1 MFQDVHFYHRT
12 IRRCVVAFGNLFNQ
26 ITLVK
31 YAKGTFDEIERIT
44 VPISYSANENYAQRI
59 LGNPDIPT
67 AVQIKLPR
75 MSFEMIGLSYDPSR
89 KLSSLEEECATVNG
103 EKVTVPSPSPYNI
116 QFELNIYVRNIED
129 GTQIIEQILPYFN
142 PDYTLAMKYID
153 EMNLVKNTPII
164 LDEITNTNGFEGDN
178 ETVRYVNWRLTF
190 TMKTYLY
197 GPVSSGRSIIRQVNA
212 NTYGVPIGT
221 DFADAPDLRA
231 NTSRM
236 MITVTPDPLN
246 ANPDDAYGFD
256 TLIET
261 YPDN

>member
-1 MFQDVHFYHRT
+1 MFENVHFYHRT

-26 ITLVK
+26 ITLIK

-75 MSFEMIGLSYDPSR
+75 MSFEMIGINYDPSR
-89 KLSSLEEECATVNG
+89 KLSSLGEECATVNG
-103 EKVTVPSPSPYNI
+103 ERLTVPSPSPYNI

-142 PDYTLAMKYID
+142 PDYTLAMKYVD
-153 EMNLVKNTPII
+153 EMSIVKNTPII
-164 LDEITNTNGFEGDN
+164 LEEITNTNGFEGDN

-197 GPVSSGRSIIRQVNA
+197 GPVSSPRSLIRHVIA
-212 NTYGVPIGT
+212 NTYIMG
-221 DFADAPDLRA
+221 ADTA
-231 NTSRM
+231 NNTPAVT
-236 MITVTPDPLN
+236 ITVDPDPLN
-246 ANPDDAYGFD
+246 AGPDDAYGYD
-256 TLIET
+256 TQIIE
-261 YPDN
+261 YN

>member
-1 MFQDVHFYHRT
+1 
-12 IRRCVVAFGNLFNQ
+12 
-26 ITLVK
+26 VK
-31 YAKGTFDEIERIT
+31 YAKGTFEEFERIT
-44 VPISYSANENYAQRI
+44 VPISYSGNENFAQRL

-75 MSFEMIGLSYDPSR
+75 MSFEMTGISYDPSR
-89 KLSSLEEECATVNG
+89 KISSFNEECATLADG
-103 EKVTVPSPSPYNI
+103 SRSTVQSPTPYNI
-116 QFELNIYVRNIED
+116 MFELNIYVRNMED

-142 PDYTLAMKYID
+142 PDYTLAMTYVD

-164 LDEITNTNGFEGDN
+164 LDEITHSNGFEGDR

-190 TMKTYLY
+190 TMKTYMY
-197 GPVSSGRSIIRQVNA
+197 GPVNDSRSIIRQVNA
-212 NTYGVPIGT
+212 NTYGIPISV
-221 DFADAPDLRA
+221 DFADAPDYRA

-236 MITVTPDPLN
+236 MITVTPDPPN